1 MSKKIT
7 ITLKGKYVQKLEE
20 IREKTGLPVSQMVG
34 LVIKG
39 YTIVEINTG
48 KDLLDELRKQI
59 NREKNITTIINNTTE
74 TLEKIIKK

>member
-1 MSKKIT
+1 MSEKIT
-7 ITLKGKYVQKLEE
+7 ITIKGKHLPILEE
-20 IREKTGLPVSQMVG
+20 LREKTGIPVSQMVG

-39 YTIVEINTG
+39 YTIVEISTG

-59 NREKNITTIINNTTE
+59 NKEKNITTIINNTTE